1 MYMQDIFPHCLQFN
15 LDETLYLACSSLVKY
30 IDHYVIQQNTYIAY
44 IAYQLLITTTILI
57 TIKEDLTI
65 SESHFKHGQNR
76 ETKN

>member
-1 MYMQDIFPHCLQFN
+1 MQDIFPHCLQFN
-15 LDETLYLACSSLVKY
+15 LDETLYSACSSLVKY
-30 IDHYVIQQNTYIAY
+30 IDHYVIQQNTY

-65 SESHFKHGQNR
+65 SKSHFKHGQNR